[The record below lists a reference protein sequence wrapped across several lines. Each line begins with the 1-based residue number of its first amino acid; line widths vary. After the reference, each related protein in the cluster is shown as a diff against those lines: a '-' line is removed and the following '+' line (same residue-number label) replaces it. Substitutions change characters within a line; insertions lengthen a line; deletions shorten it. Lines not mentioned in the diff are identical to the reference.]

1 MAATKIK
8 QLLFAGSFMG
18 LGRLEIC
25 FRWFREVGDLFRRA
39 FGVGRLGR
47 LEICLGGFWV

>member
-1 MAATKIK
+1 
-8 QLLFAGSFMG
+8 MG

-39 FGVGRLGR
+39 FGVGGREAGNLFGRILGLDGLER
-47 LEICLGGFWV
+47 LEVCLGGLL